1 MLGIIQKTINITLFL
16 AISFVWAQDKS
27 SVLWHTVDEGE
38 WTRVYLKNSL
48 FPHESRKENY
58 TYKSLVFTPKVN
70 YSDSSAIVF
79 MPKGYK
85 TINGVNDIL
94 VHFHGWNNEVLNVM
108 HDFNILGQLYKS
120 KKNAI
125 LVLAQGPKNAMDSA
139 GGKMEDRNGLKKYLS
154 EILIILNKEKK
165 IQTDKIGEVIISAHS
180 GGYRPAILGL
190 INGGLQKNVREIFLF
205 DAFYTFTDKLIPWL
219 KEDKD
224 NKLRSIYTEHL
235 APEHREFLKLIAQQ
249 GLTYNN
255 VLKPETKIM
264 LKFTRVCHD
273 CVMEGTLEEWLEAS
287 SFSDI
292 SR

>member
-1 MLGIIQKTINITLFL
+1 MPGIIQKTINITLFL

-154 EILIILNKEKK
+154 EILIILNKEKN
-165 IQTDKIGEVIISAHS
+165 SN
-180 GGYRPAILGL
+180 R
-190 INGGLQKNVREIFLF
+190 
-205 DAFYTFTDKLIPWL
+205 
-219 KEDKD
+219 
-224 NKLRSIYTEHL
+224 
-235 APEHREFLKLIAQQ
+235 
-249 GLTYNN
+249 
-255 VLKPETKIM
+255 
-264 LKFTRVCHD
+264 
-273 CVMEGTLEEWLEAS
+273 
-287 SFSDI
+287 
-292 SR
+292 